1 VRQSK
6 APVWKQQ
13 QPAHIESTSVLEK
26 GRQPVTTIQ
35 SGSTFRTARCITA
48 IAGSLLI
55 GWSSVAT
62 AQAPDAAAAEA
73 LMKKSECFQCHA
85 AARKKDGPSFK
96 ETVAKYKD
104 KSKPDAEAAIY
115 KLLTTK
121 PKVKVDGKEEE
132 HDSLKTKDDAEIRNV
147 IRYVLSF

>member
-6 APVWKQQ
+6 SPVWKQR
-13 QPAHIESTSVLEK
+13 QPAQIESTSVLEK
-26 GRQPVTTIQ
+26 ERQPVTTIK

-55 GWSSVAT
+55 GWSSVAA

-96 ETVAKYKD
+96 ETVAKYKG
-104 KSKPDAEAAIY
+104 KSDAEQ
-115 KLLTTK
+115 KLVTHLTSN
-121 PKVKVDGKEEE
+121 PKIKVDGKEEE

>member
-1 VRQSK
+1 MKNTQS
-6 APVWKQQ
+6 AL
-13 QPAHIESTSVLEK
+13 AVLAAL
-26 GRQPVTTIQ
+26 IL
-35 SGSTFRTARCITA
+35 GSSS
-48 IAGSLLI
+48 IAL
-55 GWSSVAT
+55 
-62 AQAPDAAAAEA
+62 AQGAPDSAAAEA

-104 KSKPDAEAAIY
+104 KPKADAEAAIF

-121 PKVKVDGKEEE
+121 PRVKVDGKEEL
-132 HDSLKTKDDAEIRNV
+132 HDSLKTNNEAEIRNV